1 MSYILDALRR
11 AEAERERGA
20 VPGLQSQQH
29 SLEGEDDAPER
40 SRLLVWA
47 VIGLAFALIATLAWT
62 LLGGSSSAPRQIA
75 ETTATATATAPA
87 TVTPAAPVAQSLSE
101 IAAQPSASL
110 VPPPTPSTAP
120 ATLPTTT
127 TPPPVRV
134 VQTPKAT
141 PLAMPAATPPA
152 RPAAPTPTP
161 TPTPKAA
168 PAVALDAPKPA
179 ATAASEPHVYAQ
191 AELPEEIRRELP
203 RVAVNGSSYSGDA
216 ASRMVMINGQVF
228 HEGDQLAAGLVLDKI
243 KRRSAV
249 LAYKGWRYEIT
260 F

>member
-62 LLGGSSSAPRQIA
+62 LLGGPSAPPRQIA
-75 ETTATATATAPA
+75 EGPVTPTPA
-87 TVTPAAPVAQSLSE
+87 TVAPAAPVAQSLAE

-110 VPPPTPSTAP
+110 APPPLPAPGIAP
-120 ATLPTTT
+120 ATLAPAPAPAP
-127 TPPPVRV
+127 TPPPA
-134 VQTPKAT
+134 QLQAPKPTPSAT
-141 PLAMPAATPPA
+141 PAAPPPP
-152 RPAAPTPTP
+152 RPAA
-161 TPTPKAA
+161 PTPKAA
-168 PAVALDAPKPA
+168 PAVALDTPKPA
-179 ATAASEPHVYAQ
+179 AAAASEPRVYAQ
-191 AELPEEIRRELP
+191 SELPEEIRRELP
-203 RVAVNGSSYSGDA
+203 RVAVNGSSFSGDA